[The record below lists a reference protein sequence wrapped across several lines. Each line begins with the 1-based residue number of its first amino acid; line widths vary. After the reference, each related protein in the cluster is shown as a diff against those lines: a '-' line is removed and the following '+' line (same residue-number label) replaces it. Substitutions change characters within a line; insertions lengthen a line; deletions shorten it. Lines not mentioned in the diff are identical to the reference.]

1 MEKTGYLRGKMP
13 YQLSDEEEP
22 EPEYG
27 YKEFGKDVQRNIV
40 RQVSNI
46 ATRAIGYRGDILS
59 LVNEYI
65 AKPVNKHV
73 FRQEPVEYEDTFL
86 GKAIPTTETHRKGVE
101 AATGEYLKPKNKIEK
116 FIDDIIED
124 TALLMMPGG
133 KTAKVRKGVSKTLV
147 PLSKSIGAN
156 IAAKVAEDQ
165 GGSEEAGQYTKMGSL
180 FLLSMLDQKSAA
192 KQLGD
197 LYKSAESKLPKGAKI
212 RARKLNNNLSSLER
226 QVRKGRPVSN
236 LAPSERFVIDEIE
249 KIKNLTSS
257 GSINIEKA
265 WAQKRSLNENLTK
278 HVYETADKG
287 ASKRAKNLAK
297 VLNRDLNEVLK
308 DYGHTNPEFYKDFR
322 AADEGFGVLARSN
335 FASRFIEKNIK
346 SPLVTHGLL
355 HLFGSAVGRAVSG
368 AVVPYQGFKLGYRI
382 SKSKTL
388 RNIYNKTLQSAVK
401 EDAIAFNKYLNEL
414 DEAIQEDEAQDR
426 YSFID

>member
-1 MEKTGYLRGKMP
+1 MP
-13 YQLSDEEEP
+13 YQLLDEE

-40 RQVSNI
+40 RQGSNI
-46 ATRAIGYRGDILS
+46 ATRAIGLPGDILS

-65 AKPVNKHV
+65 AKPVAKHV
-73 FRQEPVEYEDTFL
+73 FGQEPAEYEDTFL

-101 AATGEYLKPKNKIEK
+101 GATGEYLKPKNKIEE
-116 FIDDIIED
+116 FADDIIED
-124 TALLMMPGG
+124 TALLMVPGG
-133 KTAKVRKGVSKTLV
+133 KAAKVRKGAAKILV
-147 PLSKSIGAN
+147 PLSKSVGAN
-156 IAAKVAEDQ
+156 IASKVAEDQ
-165 GGSEEAGQYTKMGSL
+165 GGSEEAGQYVKMGSL
-180 FLLSMLDQKSAA
+180 FVLSMLDQKSAA
-192 KQLGD
+192 AQLGD

-212 RARKLNNNLSSLER
+212 PANKLNNNLTSLEN
-226 QVRKGRPVSN
+226 QVTKGRPVSN
-236 LAPSERFVIDEIE
+236 LAPSEKFVIDEIE

-257 GSINIEKA
+257 GSIDIEKA
-265 WAQKRSLNENLTK
+265 WAQKRSLNENLSK

-297 VLNRDLNEVLK
+297 VLNKDLNEVLK
-308 DYGHTNPEFYKDFR
+308 DYGHTNPEFYKDFKS
-322 AADEGFGVLARSN
+322 ADEGFGVLARSN

-346 SPLVTHGLL
+346 SSPITHGLL
-355 HLFGSAVGRAVSG
+355 HLFGSPIGGAVSG
-368 AVVPYQGFKLGYRI
+368 AVLPYQGFKLGYRI

-388 RNIYNKTLQSAVK
+388 RNIYNKALQSAIK
-401 EDAIAFNKYLNEL
+401 EDAGAFNKYLNEL